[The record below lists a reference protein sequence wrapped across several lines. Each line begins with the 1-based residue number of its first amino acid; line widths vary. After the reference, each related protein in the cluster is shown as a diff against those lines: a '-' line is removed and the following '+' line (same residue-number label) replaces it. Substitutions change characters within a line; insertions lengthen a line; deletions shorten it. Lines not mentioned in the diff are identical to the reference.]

1 MWTLGGDRRKEKFKD
16 RIAQEIK
23 EEATKSL
30 DEQIVRQLS
39 TQSKFKQAENY
50 QVQIK
55 ERLYRVVGGLER
67 RANLNLSV
75 GATIGGSG
83 IALLIYLLYIV
94 PPVIPSTADH
104 VLLALQYFAR
114 VSIVFL
120 IEVFRP
126 R

>member
-1 MWTLGGDRRKEKFKD
+1 LWTLGGDRRKEKFKD

>member
-1 MWTLGGDRRKEKFKD
+1 
-16 RIAQEIK
+16 
-23 EEATKSL
+23 
-30 DEQIVRQLS
+30 
-39 TQSKFKQAENY
+39 
-50 QVQIK
+50 
-55 ERLYRVVGGLER
+55 VGGLER